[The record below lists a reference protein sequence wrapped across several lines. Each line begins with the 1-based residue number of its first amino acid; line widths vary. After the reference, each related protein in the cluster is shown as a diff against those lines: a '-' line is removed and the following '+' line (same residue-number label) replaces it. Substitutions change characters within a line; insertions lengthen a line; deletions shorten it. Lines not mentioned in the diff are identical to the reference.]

1 MVAITGAILNTM
13 FSPFAVYGEIY
24 EIAAVS
30 VFVAFLFAYIQKL
43 MIDPIKL
50 KTLKEEMKILQ
61 KKQKDAKKKNDPKE
75 LKKSFDEMLK
85 LQHKQMMMTMKPMIV
100 SMVPVLLI
108 FAWLPSVYSG
118 TPFILPFWLP
128 FAGRE
133 VTWLG
138 LYIIVSIPSATFFR
152 KIFGMD

>member
-13 FSPFAVYGEIY
+13 FSPFAAYGEIY

-50 KTLKEEMKILQ
+50 KTLKEEMKIIQ
-61 KKQKDAKKKNDPKE
+61 QKQKDAKKNNNPKE

-85 LQHKQMMMTMKPMIV
+85 LQHKQMVMTMKPMIV

-108 FAWLPSVYSG
+108 FAWLPTVYSG
-118 TPFILPFWLP
+118 TPFVLPFWLP
-128 FAGRE
+128 LAGRE

-138 LYIIVSIPSATFFR
+138 LYILVSIPSATFFR

>member
-1 MVAITGAILNTM
+1 MAITGAI
-13 FSPFAVYGEIY
+13 FDSVFGPIAAYGEIY

-43 MIDPIKL
+43 MIDPMKL
-50 KTLKEEMKILQ
+50 RTLKEEMKIIQ
-61 KKQKDAKKKNDPKE
+61 KKQKEAKKKNDPKE
-75 LKKSFDEMLK
+75 LKKSFDQMLK

-100 SMVPVLLI
+100 SMIPVLLI
-108 FAWLPSVYSG
+108 FSWLPTVYSG

-128 FAGRE
+128 LAGNE

-138 LYIIVSIPSATFFR
+138 LYILVSIPAATFFR